1 MVPMKDTEDWMAR
14 LRRSLIPGL
23 ILVVLLAAAS
33 IRFAQLLEKTR
44 EGTTIGR
51 LSELRQQI
59 LLYYQDHNGVFP
71 RELSAASPFGRY
83 LSQIPAVA
91 ELHPSAGGTSPVGN
105 QVTYGVGLPEGYG
118 QGWYYNY
125 ESGQIY
131 VNSIGRDSRGNS
143 YTTY

>member
-1 MVPMKDTEDWMAR
+1 MPEEKEQWSMRAKRT
-14 LRRSLIPGL
+14 LIPAL
-23 ILVVLLAAAS
+23 IFVLLLGAAA
-33 IRFAQLLEKTR
+33 IRFSQLLEKTR

-51 LSELRQQI
+51 LNDLRQAI

-71 RELSAASPFGRY
+71 RELSASSPFGRY
-83 LSQIPAVA
+83 LTQIPAVA
-91 ELHPSAGGTSPVGN
+91 TLHPGGGGASPAGN
-105 QVTYGVGLPEGYG
+105 QISYGTGFPEGYG

>member
-1 MVPMKDTEDWMAR
+1 MDEQTSWALLLKRVA
-14 LRRSLIPGL
+14 IPALVL
-23 ILVVLLAAAS
+23 ILLLGAAAL
-33 IRFAQLLEKTR
+33 RFSQLLEKTR

-51 LSELRQQI
+51 LNDLRQAI

-71 RELSAASPFGRY
+71 RELSASGAFGRY
-83 LSQIPAVA
+83 VPQIPAVDR
-91 ELHPSAGGTSPVGN
+91 LHPSRGGASPTGS
-105 QVTYGVGLPEGYG
+105 QISYGTGLPEGFG

-131 VNSIGRDSRGNS
+131 VNSVGRDSRGNS

>member
-1 MVPMKDTEDWMAR
+1 MGENANWSLRVRQALVPVA
-14 LRRSLIPGL
+14 
-23 ILVVLLAAAS
+23 ILLVLGAAAVF
-33 IRFAQLLEKTR
+33 RFSQLVEKTR

-51 LSELRQQI
+51 LNDLRQAI

-83 LSQIPAVA
+83 LGQIPSV
-91 ELHPSAGGTSPVGN
+91 ESLHPRGGGASPEGR
-105 QVTYGVGLPEGYG
+105 QVTYGTGVPEGFG

-131 VNSIGRDSRGNS
+131 VNSVGRDSRGHS

>member
-1 MVPMKDTEDWMAR
+1 MESKTDWSLR
-14 LRRSLIPGL
+14 IRRSLVPGAILL
-23 ILVVLLAAAS
+23 IVVAAATF
-33 IRFAQLLEKTR
+33 RFAQLIEKTR

-51 LSELRQQI
+51 LNDLRQAI

-71 RELSAASPFGRY
+71 RELSPSSPFGRY
-83 LSQIPAVA
+83 LAAIPAV
-91 ELHPSAGGTSPVGN
+91 EPLHPTGGGASPAGR
-105 QVTYGVGLPEGYG
+105 QVTYGVNLPEGYG

-131 VNSIGRDSRGNS
+131 VNSVGRDSRGNS

>member
-1 MVPMKDTEDWMAR
+1 MALESKEVWALR
-14 LRRSLIPGL
+14 LRRTVVPAAILI
-23 ILVVLLAAAS
+23 ILFLAAV
-33 IRFAQLLEKTR
+33 IRFSQLIEKTR

-51 LSELRQQI
+51 LNDLRQAI

-71 RELSAASPFGRY
+71 REMSPSSPFGRY
-83 LSQIPAVA
+83 LPEILAV
-91 ELHPSAGGTSPVGN
+91 ERLHPSRGGASPAGN
-105 QVTYGVGLPEGYG
+105 QIIYGTGVPEGFG

>member
-1 MVPMKDTEDWMAR
+1 MEERTNWSTRV
-14 LRRSLIPGL
+14 RRSLVPAAILLVL
-23 ILVVLLAAAS
+23 IIAAVFRFSQLV
-33 IRFAQLLEKTR
+33 EKTR

-51 LSELRQQI
+51 LNDLRQAI

-83 LSQIPAVA
+83 LPVIPAVEA
-91 ELHPSAGGTSPVGN
+91 LHPQGGGTSPAGP
-105 QVTYGVGLPEGYG
+105 QVTYGTGTPEGFG

-131 VNSIGRDSRGNS
+131 VNSIGRDSRGHS